1 MNNEKITKSH
11 LYARVAMILF
21 GLFLLAVALFLFSVK
36 SNRVAFQM
44 LGASFLGFSFAATPG
59 IMFQRVG
66 SRQRIQF
73 SKISKVLAVIGA
85 LMIIISLVYHFIGG
99 T

>member
-1 MNNEKITKSH
+1 MHNEKITKSH
-11 LYARVAMILF
+11 LYVRVAMIVC
-21 GLFLLAVALFLFSVK
+21 GLFLLATALFLFSVK

-59 IMFQRVG
+59 IMFQRVR
-66 SRQRIQF
+66 SRQRIPF

-85 LMIIISLVYHFIGG
+85 LMILISLVYHFIK
-99 T
+99 

>member
-1 MNNEKITKSH
+1 
-11 LYARVAMILF
+11 MIVC
-21 GLFLLAVALFLFSVK
+21 GLLLLAAALFLFSVK

-66 SRQRIQF
+66 SRQRIPF
-73 SKISKVLAVIGA
+73 SKISKVLAIIGA
-85 LMIIISLVYHFIGG
+85 LLILISLVYHFIEG